1 MKLFENYNSAVG
13 KSMREEKEMAEVV
26 FLLAANFLCVP
37 SAIKADQ
44 NTSSTKRNIS
54 TIETQK
60 YP

>member
-13 KSMREEKEMAEVV
+13 KSMREEMAEVV